1 MTILNTTLTIDE
13 ITLVTDI
20 PIARFILSYGRKL
33 ETSYSE
39 TGLNT
44 TTLTITKETLGL
56 TTLDNSYFKLE
67 VFDSID
73 NSAGVGLYNLEI
85 INELEA
91 ELYNANNLKQD
102 LDNLN
107 FYDGIL
113 QILNNSNQFLTAND
127 VFFNY
132 KNFLENEINA
142 NNFLRAIGRQD

>member
-1 MTILNTTLTIDE
+1 MTILNTTLTKDE
-13 ITLVTDI
+13 ITLTSDLPFV
-20 PIARFILSYGRKL
+20 RFVLSYGKML
-33 ETSYSE
+33 QTNYEE

-44 TTLTITKETLGL
+44 TSLSLTKETLGL

-67 VFDSID
+67 IFDNIS
-73 NSAGVGLYNLEI
+73 NSAGVGLYNLDV
-85 INELEA
+85 INELDVL
-91 ELYNANNLKQD
+91 LYDAQDLKQD

-107 FYDGIL
+107 YYDGIL
-113 QILNNSNQFLTAND
+113 QTLNNSNQFLTAND